1 MRRGRG
7 VMAYCADPVW
17 PAARYSPQQWR
28 RGTLAPPYR
37 NPIAGRCVG
46 AGSGLPRRAVTP
58 QGSFAPPHKKHPIAV
73 SMREFCSRSYFGAV
87 LTDPFPCIRKT
98 VLCQPTVLYPPIW
111 TSGSSVSSFVRLASG
126 DQSLISLPL
135 SLNVVSSVRLA
146 SGDMSMILL

>member
-7 VMAYCADPVW
+7 VMAYCTDPVW

-46 AGSGLPRRAVTP
+46 AGSGLPRCAVTP
-58 QGSFAPPHKKHPIAV
+58 QGSFAPPHKKTPHCRSVCGNFAV
-73 SMREFCSRSYFGAV
+73 DRISV
-87 LTDPFPCIRKT
+87 PFPCIRKT
-98 VLCQPTVLYPPIW
+98 VLCQPAVLYPPVW